1 MKYDY
6 VIKRMPGYGFPSP
19 YDKNEKHSR
28 IWQVVEIERDDMGS
42 PVKDLEVRNSHM
54 TYDEAFTLCNDLKQ
68 QLNKIDREKQ

>member
-6 VIKRMPGYGFPSP
+6 AINRMPGSGFPSS
-19 YDKNEKHSR
+19 YDQNEKQQR

-54 TYDEAFTLCNDLKQ
+54 TYDEAFSLCNELRQ
-68 QLNKIDREKQ
+68 QLNKVEREKQ